1 MNLSDAF
8 SFEENENTEHET
20 TENESDAPGAPET
33 STRHD
38 DESGGAKGEPIPE
51 EGVRAGDVI

>member
-8 SFEENENTEHET
+8 TFEENENTEHET
-20 TENESDAPGAPET
+20 TENESDAPGLTETNTRRDDQPE
-33 STRHD
+33 
-38 DESGGAKGEPIPE
+38 AKGEPGPE